1 MRDGCAVPYAKRHP
15 IYPICAA
22 ESRAADRQP
31 MAADRLTVHFVR
43 YDACCSGEEPI
54 FLMARETIT
63 RLVDDLDG
71 SAASRTVRFSWQG
84 VSYEIDMSDEHT
96 REFDRA
102 VEPYVQA
109 ARRVTGAARKSAG
122 RRGQASRELN
132 LAAVRS
138 WAAQNGHRV
147 AERGR
152 IPRQV
157 LDAFQAAHR
166 GGANNATAANT
177 SVAAAAAPRKAAAR
191 KAPAKKAA
199 RKARGRAAGKAPAKR
214 RAVAS

>member
-1 MRDGCAVPYAKRHP
+1 
-15 IYPICAA
+15 
-22 ESRAADRQP
+22 
-31 MAADRLTVHFVR
+31 
-43 YDACCSGEEPI
+43 
-54 FLMARETIT
+54 MARETIT
-63 RLVDDLDG
+63 RLVDDVDG

-84 VSYEIDMSDEHT
+84 VSYEIDLSDEHS

-102 VEPYVQA
+102 VEPYLQA

-122 RRGQASRELN
+122 RRGQASHKLD

-138 WAAQNGHRV
+138 WAAQNGHRI

-152 IPRQV
+152 IPRQI
-157 LDAFQAAHR
+157 LDAYQAAHR

-191 KAPAKKAA
+191 KAPAKKAIA
-199 RKARGRAAGKAPAKR
+199 RKGPAAKAAAQKARGRAAGTAPEKR
-214 RAVAS
+214 PPVAS